1 MRKCKQRRLNGVR
14 TVKMKAS
21 CLVLRGSECTLS
33 SSEARDPKP
42 LSLPTS
48 LPSSAQVTLGQGTG
62 TEQVCVYMCVKFP
75 FGWWELR

>member
-1 MRKCKQRRLNGVR
+1 
-14 TVKMKAS
+14 MKAS

-62 TEQVCVYMCVKFP
+62 TEQVCVYVCQIPLWMV
-75 FGWWELR
+75 GTALGTLYQG